1 MQITAEDVIRSW
13 RESPPS
19 IKQHRDELT
28 ALDSAIGDADHGTNM
43 DRGFTKVLEKLPTV
57 ADKDIGTIL
66 KTVGMTLVSTV
77 GGASGPLY
85 GTAFIRA
92 GMALADR
99 YELTPA
105 EVVVALEAAYG
116 GHDGP
121 RQGPARR
128 KNHARCA
135 VAPGIDVLKE
145 AQAGGEDFVTAMRR
159 SVAAVE
165 AGMKA
170 TIPMLAT
177 KGRASYLGERSIGHQ
192 DPGATSVY
200 LYCPGAATDN
210 REHSGHKLRVQ
221 LAIWIDS
228 TSPRSS
234 DRVYWNL

>member
-1 MQITAEDVIRSW
+1 MRITAEYVIRFVEGVAA
-13 RESPPS
+13 R
-19 IKQHRDELT
+19 IKEHRDELVQ
-28 ALDSAIGDADHGTNM
+28 LDSAIGDADHGINM
-43 DRGFTKVLEKLPTV
+43 DRGFTMVLEKLPTV

-105 EVVVALEAAYG
+105 EVVAALEAALEG
-116 GHDGP
+116 IM
-121 RQGPARR
+121 ARGKAQR
-128 KNHARCA
+128 GEKTMVDAIG
-135 VAPGIDVLKE
+135 PGIDVLKE
-145 AQAGGEDFVTAMRR
+145 AQASGEDFVVALRR

-177 KGRASYLGERSIGHQ
+177 KGRASYLGQRSVGHQ
-192 DPGATSVY
+192 DPGATSSYYIAQVM
-200 LYCPGAATDN
+200 LETV
-210 REHSGHKLRVQ
+210 ESIQ
-221 LAIWIDS
+221 
-228 TSPRSS
+228 
-234 DRVYWNL
+234 